1 ADRAEQV
8 EHLLALL
15 EPLGGVAEISDDPLD
30 RLLHTV
36 EIGER
41 GIDADRA
48 LHENATHARVA
59 AGVDDLRLADG
70 GEHPF
75 GSAGVSHRLAGATLQ
90 VILKSHLSLFL
101 AVVQLREE
109 TEQIILRNHPPPRP
123 WRPRKFP
130 IFAGLDR
137 NFTISVLINH

>member
-1 ADRAEQV
+1 GAEQV

-15 EPLGGVAEISDDPLD
+15 QALRGMAEISHDPLD
-30 RLLHTV
+30 RLLHAV
-36 EIGER
+36 EIGEGR
-41 GIDADRA
+41 IDADRA
-48 LHENATHARVA
+48 IHENATHPRVA
-59 AGVDDLRLADG
+59 AGVDDLRLADCSK
-70 GEHPF
+70 HPF

-90 VILKSHLSLFL
+90 VILKRHLSLFL

-137 NFTISVLINH
+137 NFTIS